1 MDSLLMAPIWLAGI
15 VINVGILT
23 NQIQGYPK
31 PMAVVL
37 LCMCM
42 LPIIVPIINAIIK
55 LIKKIKIIVKLEK

>member
-1 MDSLLMAPIWLAGI
+1 MAPLWLAGI
-15 VINVGILT
+15 VINIGILT

>member
-1 MDSLLMAPIWLAGI
+1 MDSLFMAPLWLSGI

>member
-1 MDSLLMAPIWLAGI
+1 MDSLFMAPLWLVGI

-42 LPIIVPIINAIIK
+42 LPIIVTIVTATIKAIK
-55 LIKKIKIIVKLEK
+55 RVNPSVKLEK

>member
-23 NQIQGYPK
+23 NKIQGYPK

>member
-1 MDSLLMAPIWLAGI
+1 MAPLWLAGI
-15 VINVGILT
+15 VINIGILT

-55 LIKKIKIIVKLEK
+55 LIKKNQDYS

>member
-1 MDSLLMAPIWLAGI
+1 MDSLFMAPLWLAGI
-15 VINVGILT
+15 VINIGILT

-55 LIKKIKIIVKLEK
+55 LIKKSRL